1 MNWTNQVANVIL
13 KLRLILSLSI
23 SGIVKTGRNTF
34 YKFEYKHKICLP
46 YIIQT
51 GLCKKVRKIL
61 LETSKATCEEV
72 HV

>member
-51 GLCKKVRKIL
+51 GLCK
-61 LETSKATCEEV
+61 
-72 HV
+72 